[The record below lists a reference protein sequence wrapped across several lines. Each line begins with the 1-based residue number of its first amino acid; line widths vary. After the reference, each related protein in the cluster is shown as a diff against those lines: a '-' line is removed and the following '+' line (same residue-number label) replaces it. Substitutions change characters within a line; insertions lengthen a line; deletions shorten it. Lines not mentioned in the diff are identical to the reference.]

1 MVGVEET
8 IEDGFQL
15 SDALLK
21 VLTLV
26 LLHILLVV
34 IQCCAAL
41 LRLQGSYEVGIDQS
55 RSV

>member
-1 MVGVEET
+1 MVGGEET

-15 SDALLK
+15 SDAFLK

-26 LLHILLVV
+26 LLHVLLVM
-34 IQCCAAL
+34 IQCRATL
-41 LRLQGSYEVGIDQS
+41 LRLQGSHEVGIDQS